1 MLGFDVGTGDS
12 LHNAFSGGFT
22 VSPGDVC
29 NEVTLFVGRASW
41 SVARELYL
49 DFVEPSSLLGF
60 LPQRLNSIQD
70 ATPIDR

>member
-1 MLGFDVGTGDS
+1 MFGFGVGTGDS
-12 LHNAFSGGFT
+12 LQNAFSGGFT
-22 VSPGDVC
+22 VSPRDVC
-29 NEVTLFVGRASW
+29 NEVTLFVGRASC

-60 LPQRLNSIQD
+60 FPQRLNSIQD